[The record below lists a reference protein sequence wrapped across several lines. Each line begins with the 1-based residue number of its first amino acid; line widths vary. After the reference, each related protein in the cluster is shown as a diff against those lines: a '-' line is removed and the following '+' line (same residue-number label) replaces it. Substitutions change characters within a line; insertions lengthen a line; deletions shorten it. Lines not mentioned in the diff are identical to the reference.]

1 MLIFKKNIKPLYFV
15 HIPRTGGRYL
25 RDLFWNNNFLLN
37 FYEYNQH
44 FIDKEIPHL
53 HYPFYN
59 KFTNYGQI
67 PQFTI
72 IRNPIDR
79 FISMFYSSIV
89 KDKLCI
95 NVDKI
100 FKNKSNFER
109 FIFEQI
115 TQINYCTNWFLPQ
128 VNFINSSCKIWKFE
142 DGFGVNFFKWL
153 KKNFKIK
160 IKNNVFDYQKLNY
173 DFCKKNKLPNNSIDL
188 IKNFYKLDFITF
200 KYK

>member
-15 HIPRTGGRYL
+15 HIPRTGGRYI

-37 FYEYNQH
+37 FYGYNEH
-44 FIDKEIPHL
+44 FMGKEIPHL

-79 FISMFYSSIV
+79 FISMFYSSIL
-89 KDKLCI
+89 KDNLNI
-95 NVDKI
+95 NVNEI
-100 FKNKSNFER
+100 FKNKNNFEK
-109 FIFEQI
+109 FIFQQI
-115 TQINYCTNWFLPQ
+115 TQINYHTNWFLPQ

-142 DGFGVNFFKWL
+142 SGFGINFYKWL
-153 KKNFKIK
+153 EKNFNIK
-160 IKNNVFDYQKLNY
+160 IKNNSFKYDKLNY
-173 DFCKKNKLPNNSIDL
+173 DFYKKNKLPKKSMNL
-188 IKNFYKLDFITF
+188 IRNFYKQDFATF
-200 KYK
+200 KYR